1 MKVYLD
7 GQEVALPDGADA
19 PSILSVV
26 RGQVAK
32 DGRVITDLRVD
43 DVEMDDEAFL
53 NLTGGMTARFVS
65 QPVRD
70 LVRESLDGA
79 LDYVPR
85 LVNGFEEI
93 ALHFDRNE
101 LATAEGKLADAAE
114 GLDWLLRVFH
124 HCGALL
130 AVSEEINDDSG
141 LTKLKESLAAAVD
154 RLGHLHE
161 EKQYPQMALTILQD
175 LLPKTNEFTA
185 HVRRLR
191 SFVTSA
197 Q

>member
-7 GQEVALPDGADA
+7 GQEFGLPDGVDA
-19 PSILSVV
+19 PSILNVV

-32 DGRVITDLRVD
+32 DGRVITGLRVD

-53 NLTGGMTARFVS
+53 NLAGGMTARFVS

-70 LVRESLDGA
+70 LVRESLDEA
-79 LDYVPR
+79 LDYAPR
-85 LVNGFEEI
+85 LTNGFEEI

-114 GLDWLLRVFH
+114 GLDCILRVFN

-130 AVSEEINDDSG
+130 AVGDETGDPG
-141 LTKLKESLAAAVD
+141 LTKLKESLAAAID
-154 RLGHLHE
+154 RLGSLHE
-161 EKQYPQMALTILQD
+161 ERQYLQMALAIRQD
-175 LLPKTNEFTA
+175 LLPKVNEFTA

>member
-7 GQEVALPDGADA
+7 GQEMSLPEDVDA
-19 PSILSVV
+19 PSILNVV

-32 DGRVITDLRVD
+32 DGRVVTELRVD

-53 NLTGGMTARFVS
+53 NLTGGMAARFVS
-65 QPVRD
+65 RQVRD
-70 LVRESLDGA
+70 LVRESLDEA
-79 LDYVPR
+79 LGYTPR
-85 LVNGFEEI
+85 LTRGLETI

-101 LATAEGKLADAAE
+101 LGTAEGKLADAAE

-124 HCGALL
+124 HCSALL
-130 AVSEEINDDSG
+130 AVGEEEGDPG
-141 LTKLKESLAAAVD
+141 LATLKESLAAAIN
-154 RLGHLHE
+154 RLGFLHGE
-161 EKQYPQMALTILQD
+161 RQYPEVALTIRQD
-175 LLPKTNEFTA
+175 LLPKVNEFSA

-197 Q
+197 H

>member
-7 GQEVALPDGADA
+7 GQEIALPGGADA
-19 PSILSVV
+19 PSVLSAV

-32 DGRVITDLRVD
+32 DGRVITGLRVD

-53 NLTGGMTARFVS
+53 NLTGGMAAHFVS

-70 LVRESLDGA
+70 LVRESLDDA
-79 LDYVPR
+79 LGYAPR
-85 LVNGFEEI
+85 LTKGLEEI

-101 LATAEGKLADAAE
+101 LATAESGLADAAE

-124 HCGALL
+124 HCSALL
-130 AVSEEINDDSG
+130 AVGGEADDAG
-141 LTKLKESLAAAVD
+141 LAKLKESLAAAVE
-154 RLGHLHE
+154 RLGSLHE
-161 EKQYPQMALTILQD
+161 ERLYPQMALAIRQD
-175 LLPKTNEFTA
+175 LLPKVNELAA
-185 HVRRLR
+185 HVRSLR
-191 SFVTSA
+191 SLVTSA

>member
-7 GQEVALPDGADA
+7 GQEVGPLDGADA
-19 PSILSVV
+19 PSVLSAV

-32 DGRVITDLRVD
+32 DGRVITGLRVD
-43 DVEMDDEAFL
+43 SVEMDDEAFL
-53 NLTGGMTARFVS
+53 NLSGGVSAHFVS

-70 LVRESLDGA
+70 LVRESLDNA
-79 LDYVPR
+79 LDYAPR
-85 LVNGFEEI
+85 LTKGLEEI
-93 ALHFDRNE
+93 SLHFERNE
-101 LATAEGKLADAAE
+101 LATAESKLADAAE

-130 AVSEEINDDSG
+130 AVGAEADDTG
-141 LTKLKESLAAAVD
+141 LAKLKESLAAAVD
-154 RLGHLHE
+154 RLGSLHE
-161 EKQYPQMALTILQD
+161 ERQYPQMALSIRQA
-175 LLPKTNEFTA
+175 LLPKVHEFAA

-191 SFVTSA
+191 SFVTSV